1 MAQGMQ
7 ETKRRIT
14 SVKVI
19 SKITKAMKLVATAKL
34 RRAKNNFENI
44 REYYESV
51 NNTVA
56 ELINNVKDLSKVFP
70 KNDNEKTLYIAI
82 TSDLGL
88 CGGYNSNVLR
98 LLKNNL
104 KPNDV
109 LVMIGTKGYNHM
121 MSLNRKP
128 EFNFLKTGDKPAYEI
143 ANTIS
148 LEALSQ
154 YYSNNIG
161 KVKLIY
167 TKYINTLTFEPTLRT
182 ILPVTKPVDENGK
195 VIKLATKNYEFE
207 PDAETVFKKMIPLYV
222 SSLIFGSISESKIS
236 EQSSRRTA
244 MENATDNAE
253 DLKVEL
259 ELKYNRARQG
269 AITQEISEIIA
280 GSDAS

>member
-34 RRAKNNFENI
+34 RRAKKNFDNI

-56 ELINNVKDLSKVFP
+56 ELINNVDNLSKIFP
-70 KNDNEKTLYIAI
+70 KNDNEKTLYIVI

-88 CGGYNSNVLR
+88 CGGYNGNILR

-104 KPNDV
+104 KPDDI
-109 LVMIGTKGYNHM
+109 LMMIGTKGNNHM
-121 MSLNRKP
+121 LSINRKP
-128 EFNFLKTGDKPAYEI
+128 EFSFLKKGDAPAYEL
-143 ANTIS
+143 ASTIS

-154 YYSNNIG
+154 FYSKNIG
-161 KVKLIY
+161 TVKLIF
-167 TKYINTLTFEPTLRT
+167 TKYVNTLTFVPTMHTL
-182 ILPVTKPVDENGK
+182 LPVSAPVDEEGK
-195 VIKLATKNYEFE
+195 AISIETKNYEFE
-207 PDAETVFKKMIPLYV
+207 PDAETVFKKMVPLYV
-222 SSLIFGSISESKIS
+222 SSLIFGAIAESKIS

>member
-34 RRAKNNFENI
+34 RRAKHNFENI

-56 ELINNVKDLSKVFP
+56 EIINNVNDLSKVFP
-70 KNDNEKTLYIAI
+70 KNDNPKTLYIVI

-88 CGGYNSNVLR
+88 CGGYNSNVLK
-98 LLKNNL
+98 LIKSNL
-104 KPNDV
+104 KSDDV
-109 LVMIGTKGYNHM
+109 LVMLGTKGYNHM
-121 MSLNRKP
+121 MALNRKP
-128 EFNFLKTGDKPAYEI
+128 DFVFLKTGDKPTYKI

-148 LEALSQ
+148 LEVLSQ
-154 YYSNNIG
+154 FYSKNIG
-161 KVKLIY
+161 SVKLIY
-167 TKYINTLTFEPTLRT
+167 TKYINTLTFEPTLMT
-182 ILPVTKPVDENGK
+182 ILPVKKPVDKDGK
-195 VIKLATKNYEFE
+195 IIKLASKNYEFE

-222 SSLIFGSISESKIS
+222 SSLIFGSIAESKIS

-253 DLKVEL
+253 DLQVEL